1 MEQARDFLQDEVAGA
16 AGDAADEIKQVC
28 ETLHGM
34 LTDAASSAL
43 QKVYD
48 EWESMVDRLEE
59 YVVTQGYDA
68 SHQHARDVVEYA
80 MEECGEVSKQH
91 LDELQQV
98 VGVLLGQLKEMAV
111 EVERS
116 AEGLVSQAGAALLQ
130 ELDRTEQEATAAVA
144 GLDRVKQE
152 LAQYSFIEV

>member
-16 AGDAADEIKQVC
+16 ASDAAEEIKQVC
-28 ETLHGM
+28 EMLHGM
-34 LTDAASSAL
+34 LTEVATSTL
-43 QKVYD
+43 QQVYD

-59 YVVTQGYDA
+59 YVVSQGYEA

-80 MEECGEVSKQH
+80 VEECDTACHQQ
-91 LDELQQV
+91 LDEVQQV
-98 VGVLLGQLKEMAV
+98 VGVLVGQLKEMAA

-144 GLDRVKQE
+144 ALDRVKQE
-152 LAQYSFIEV
+152 LAQYSFVEV

>member
-1 MEQARDFLQDEVAGA
+1 
-16 AGDAADEIKQVC
+16 
-28 ETLHGM
+28 
-34 LTDAASSAL
+34 
-43 QKVYD
+43 
-48 EWESMVDRLEE
+48 
-59 YVVTQGYDA
+59 VVSQGYDA
-68 SHQHARDVVEYA
+68 SHQHARAVVEYA
-80 MEECGEVSKQH
+80 MEECGEASNRH

-98 VGVLLGQLKEMAV
+98 VGVLLGQLKELAA